1 MNEELHISDELSLIT
16 VNQIPIIS
24 EQLDN
29 LQSVIEERTSEALS
43 YECTEENYK
52 DIKKIRAALNKER
65 AAVKERYEE
74 AMDIVRRPIVAVDDK
89 YKKCIN
95 IYKWADV
102 QLKNRIDTVD
112 SQKKD
117 AKRAEIEA
125 YFEEYALSKNI
136 DFLTFDM
143 LGVSVTMSAS
153 MKAMQKSV
161 KDMIDRIEC
170 DLKLIDLQEDKEE
183 VLIEY
188 KKHLNVANAISS
200 VKARKAAIIEEKK
213 KETERQVKQQQE
225 KQAVLKVE
233 ENLSPPTVEEK
244 ILKVAFTAYGVRE
257 QLRGLK
263 AFMEREGIRYE

>member
-1 MNEELHISDELSLIT
+1 MNEEFQLSEKLSLIT
-16 VNQIPIIS
+16 VDQIPIIF
-24 EQLDN
+24 EHLDN
-29 LQSVIEERTSEALS
+29 LQSVIEERTAEALS

-52 DIKKIRAALNKER
+52 EVKKIRAALNKER

-74 AMDIVRRPIVAVDDK
+74 AMDIVLRPINAVQEK
-89 YKKCIN
+89 FKKCDN
-95 IYKWADV
+95 VYKQADLK
-102 QLKNRIDTVD
+102 LKNKINSVENNIKGD
-112 SQKKD
+112 
-117 AKRAEIEA
+117 KRAEIEA

-170 DLKLIDLQEDKEE
+170 DLKLIDMQEDKEE

-200 VKARKAAIIEEKK
+200 VKARKAAVAEEKR
-213 KETERQVKQQQE
+213 KETERQVKQQAE
-225 KQAVLKVE
+225 RQAVLKVE
-233 ENLSPPTVEEK
+233 ENLSPPTVQEK
-244 ILKVAFTAYGVRE
+244 ILKVRFTAYGTRE
-257 QLRGLK
+257 QLKGLK